1 MVVESEEIFRDP
13 QVSADVLEW
22 CGLPPS
28 TVPYPSFNAIHRE
41 AAETADA
48 AAELRAWFAP
58 HNEAL
63 FELLG
68 RRLWQGGP
76 STR

>member
-1 MVVESEEIFRDP
+1 MAIESERIFRDP
-13 QVSADVLEW
+13 KVSADVLDW

-28 TVPYPSFNAIHRE
+28 TVPYPSFNAVHRVP
-41 AAETADA
+41 AETADA
-48 AAELRAWFAP
+48 AAELRAWFEP

-68 RRLWQGGP
+68 RRLWEDPPPGP
-76 STR
+76 